1 MTTSD
6 STRRTFRLTKDDIVR
21 IIKRRIAMDGLE
33 AAKAY
38 FKYMNEDYSGIDG
51 WTEVVNEVYDFF
63 IEEQRKLE
71 EKLHLKSLELQRAA
85 APNLYVAN
93 KAMSEAKSIGKEE
106 IDKMNVEVKSPGNN
120 IARIIKLGEDN
131 NDK

>member
-51 WTEVVNEVYDFF
+51 WTEVVNEVYDLF

-106 IDKMNVEVKSPGNN
+106 I
-120 IARIIKLGEDN
+120 
-131 NDK
+131 